1 MKSDDENLRFA
12 DDLGKVDALNAKFYG
27 DFPYPWPPM
36 VFESVADA
44 SLFRQMLAQDVGDWS
59 SEFLPGKAMRIW
71 VAGCGTNQAVFTA
84 LKFPNATV
92 VGSDLS
98 APSLELAERSAKNLG
113 LQNLTLRRESLN
125 EDPAAPLAKLATAL
139 RPTGILE
146 LMVYNRYHRTGTT
159 AFQNAIRILTHGSTD
174 FRAQFPIAK
183 GVISALGGDGLM
195 AMSLKESMGW
205 PDAAFADMWLQPVEH
220 SYTVESLNAL
230 LTRCDL
236 VLVGPCVNQ
245 FEKVRAPAG

>member
-1 MKSDDENLRFA
+1 MDPPPSRGFTRDGLSAQQAKASRAFFFMKSDDENLLFA

-59 SEFLPGKAMRIW
+59 NEFLPGKGMRIW

-84 LKFPNATV
+84 LKFPSATV

-113 LQNLTLRRESLN
+113 LHRIAMLNRRLRTCGSSRLS
-125 EDPAAPLAKLATAL
+125 
-139 RPTGILE
+139 I
-146 LMVYNRYHRTGTT
+146 
-159 AFQNAIRILTHGSTD
+159 AIRW
-174 FRAQFPIAK
+174 
-183 GVISALGGDGLM
+183 
-195 AMSLKESMGW
+195 SL
-205 PDAAFADMWLQPVEH
+205 
-220 SYTVESLNAL
+220 
-230 LTRCDL
+230 
-236 VLVGPCVNQ
+236 
-245 FEKVRAPAG
+245 